1 MLIQPQ
7 ANQLVLIEPVFKEAG
22 KEYSHQYN
30 I

>member
-1 MLIQPQ
+1 MLIPPQ